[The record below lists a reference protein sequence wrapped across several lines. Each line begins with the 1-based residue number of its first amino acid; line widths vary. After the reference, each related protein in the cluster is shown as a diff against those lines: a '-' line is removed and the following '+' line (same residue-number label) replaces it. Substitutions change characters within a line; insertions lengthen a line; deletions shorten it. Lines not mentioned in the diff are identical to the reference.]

1 MTNFDKSVRLFFL
14 LFRSPS
20 EFSERVSS
28 LAEARRDRAQSNGIS
43 YRVQTEADAFDLL
56 ETQLHGNLSS
66 RNQEVPFAR
75 IEAKIER
82 GKAQMPREAPFGAF
96 HNGDSLLGRVCY
108 SVVRV
113 LQPDVVVET
122 GVCYGVT
129 SSYVLTALD
138 TNGRGVLHSIDLPP
152 LGKDG
157 DRFVGWLI
165 PGELRSRWNLHRGAS
180 RRLLRPLLAQV
191 GPLDL
196 FIHDSLH
203 TYGNM
208 RDEFALAWP
217 ALRPGGVLIS
227 DDIEGNTAFLEL
239 SQRPDV
245 AQSIVIK
252 ESNKDSLLGV
262 TVKRS

>member
-1 MTNFDKSVRLFFL
+1 MFL
-14 LFRSPS
+14 KALQLPLLLAHEPS
-20 EFSERVSS
+20 EFGDRLRAGIEIQWESLWARKVSYPALDAKVALESLRIGSCTS
-28 LAEARRDRAQSNGIS
+28 LASN
-43 YRVQTEADAFDLL
+43 VDEMPLAL
-56 ETQLHGNLSS
+56 
-66 RNQEVPFAR
+66 V
-75 IEAKIER
+75 EAKITE
-82 GKAQMPREAPFGAF
+82 GQAQMPPEAPFGAF

-108 SVVRV
+108 SVVRA
-113 LQPDVVVET
+113 LQPDAVVET

-129 SSYVLTALD
+129 SSYLLKALD

-165 PGELRSRWNLHRGAS
+165 PSELRSRWNLHRGAS
-180 RRLLRPLLAQV
+180 RRLLQPLLGLV
-191 GPLDL
+191 RPLDL

-227 DDIEGNTAFLEL
+227 DDIEGNAAFLEL
-239 SQRPDV
+239 AQKPDV
-245 AQSIVIK
+245 AQSVVIK
-252 ESNKDSLLGV
+252 EANKDSLLGV
-262 TVKRS
+262 AVKRS